1 MIKTFKEIFLH
12 VSNRRKIDFFL
23 LLILTIVVSAF
34 EMLSIAS
41 VVPFIKVAT
50 DVNFLEEKY
59 LILKFVTIRNKEEA
73 IIITGLIFA
82 SFFFI
87 NSLLRCT
94 LIYITVKLANIVTA
108 ELSIKIYTASL
119 AESYFEHISKQT
131 SNIISAVTQKVY
143 QTYFT
148 ISGIINLISSIFI
161 LVGLISILIWINPRV
176 VLFSF
181 IFLTFLYLIIVLLG
195 KKILKKNSQII
206 NYEQNRIIFN
216 LQNGLGAF
224 RDIILD
230 KNHKYFIDIFAKAN
244 LNKAK
249 SQAVNEI
256 IQQSPRHILEAMGI
270 VLVVVLI
277 IFWNFFLGNSNTISN
292 SDTIIEVFPTLAA
305 LTLGAQKILPLINI
319 LYQNFS
325 IFKGNIYQVNEVLHT
340 LTKYE
345 EKQKSK
351 RLVIEQKIEF
361 NNLISFT
368 NVNFSYKD
376 SKKNILE
383 DINFEIKKGSKVGI
397 IGKSGEGKSTLL
409 DLLMGLLEPKSGA
422 IYIDGIKLTS
432 TTISSWQSIISH
444 VPQKL
449 FLSNAS
455 FLENIAFGK
464 LTKDIDFQKVETVS
478 KKAQLHDFINNL
490 SEGYYEQVGERGIKL
505 SGGQIQRVGLARSL
519 YKNSEI
525 IIFDEATNSLD
536 IETERLIMRELY
548 NLDKNL
554 TLIIV
559 AHRLD
564 TLSHCD
570 LIFEIKKKKIIKIKG

>member
-1 MIKTFKEIFLH
+1 MIKILKEIFLH
-12 VSNRRKIDFFL
+12 VSKKRKIHFFFL
-23 LLILTIVVSAF
+23 LIITIVVSAF

-50 DVNFLEEKY
+50 DENFLKEKH
-59 LILKFVTIRNKEEA
+59 LILKFVTARNKEEA

-119 AESYFEHISKQT
+119 AETYLEHISKQT

-148 ISGIINLISSIFI
+148 ISGIINFISSFFI
-161 LVGLISILIWINPRV
+161 LVGLISVLIWINPRV
-176 VLFSF
+176 MLFSF

-195 KKILKKNSQII
+195 NKILKKNSQII

-230 KNHKYFIDIFAKAN
+230 KNHKHFIEIFAKAN

-277 IFWNFFLGNSNTISN
+277 IFWNFFLGNSNTMGNSN
-292 SDTIIEVFPTLAA
+292 TIIEVFPALAA
-305 LTLGAQKILPLINI
+305 LTLGAQKILPIINI

-325 IFKGNIYQVNEVLHT
+325 ILKGNIYQVNEVLHT

-351 RLVIEQKIEF
+351 SLVIEQKIEF
-361 NNLISFT
+361 NNLISFA
-368 NVNFSYKD
+368 NVNFSYND
-376 SKKNILE
+376 RKKNILE
-383 DINFEIKKGSKVGI
+383 DINFEIKKGSRVGI

-432 TTISSWQSIISH
+432 TTISSWQSKISH

-455 FLENIAFGK
+455 FFENIALGK
-464 LTKDIDFQKVETVS
+464 LTKDIDFQKVEIVS

-554 TLIIV
+554 TIIVV

-570 LIFEIKKKKIIKIKG
+570 SIFEIKKKKIIKIKG

>member
-23 LLILTIVVSAF
+23 LLIITIVVSAF

-292 SDTIIEVFPTLAA
+292 SNTIIEVFPTLAA

>member
-292 SDTIIEVFPTLAA
+292 SNTIIEVFPTLAA